1 MDRTL
6 TINGK
11 LHNVDVDPDTP
22 LLWVLRDILHL
33 TGTKFG
39 CGSGLCGACTVHV
52 GGEAR
57 FACETAIEEVGSDEV
72 VTIEAAHT
80 LAVGQRV
87 QLAWINTDVV
97 QCGYCQPG
105 QIMRAIALLQKN
117 PNPSDADIR
126 DGMAPNICRCGCYP
140 RIHAAVRVAAETAQ

>member
-1 MDRTL
+1 M
-6 TINGK
+6 
-11 LHNVDVDPDTP
+11 
-22 LLWVLRDILHL
+22 
-33 TGTKFG
+33 
-39 CGSGLCGACTVHV
+39 CAAS
-52 GGEAR
+52 
-57 FACETAIEEVGSDEV
+57 IEEVGSDEV